1 MHERNKGTHMR
12 VVLGYDGSLA
22 ANAAIRSGAALFPAA
37 DAVVVYLC
45 TPPFGSKGLR
55 ARLRHSAR
63 NVDELIDLVDRE
75 SDGEAARLVDTGV
88 TLARAAGWNAEP
100 LVKRTWAG
108 EGLGVAQVAEQLE
121 PDVLIVGARGIG
133 ASDSK
138 LGSVSDLVVHHAPR
152 PVLVVSQNMI
162 SAEYDAV
169 ADGPVVVGVDGS
181 AGSQRASAAARAL
194 FPTREVVSVAV
205 EDGNAVEDGEV
216 EAAQRVPRFRGSG
229 AGATADALVAF
240 AEERRAGV
248 VVVGSRGRSAL
259 KKVLLGSVASATLQ
273 RTYRPVLVVPGG

>member
-1 MHERNKGTHMR
+1 MK

-22 ANAAIRSGAALFPAA
+22 ANAAISGGAALFPGA

-63 NVDELIDLVDRE
+63 NVDELIDLVDNE
-75 SDGEAARLVDTGV
+75 SEREAARVVDTGV
-88 TLARAAGWNAEP
+88 ILARAAGWKPEA

-108 EGLGVAQVAEQLE
+108 EGLGLAQVAEQLE

-133 ASDSK
+133 ATDSK

-152 PVLVVSQNMI
+152 AVLVVSQHMV

-169 ADGPVVVGVDGS
+169 ADGPVVVGIDGS
-181 AGSQRASAAARAL
+181 AGSERALTAARAL
-194 FPTREVVSVAV
+194 FPNREVVSVAV
-205 EDGNAVEDGEV
+205 DDGDTADGEV
-216 EAAQRVPRFRGSG
+216 ADAVHHVRRFRGSG

-240 AEERRAGV
+240 AADQRAGV

-259 KKVLLGSVASATLQ
+259 KKVLLGSVANATLQ